1 MKAFKIFI
9 ILVITLFSSL
19 MVCGQEVG
27 SQADKSSFAVS
38 IAIYPNPAVEYIE
51 VNLDQLLSSKVK
63 LTVYNIIGN
72 EIQAESEVV
81 DDHKVRIRVK
91 DFAAGYY
98 LLALRDDET
107 KFRGTYKFLK
117 R

>member
-1 MKAFKIFI
+1 
-9 ILVITLFSSL
+9 

-27 SQADKSSFAVS
+27 SQAEKSSFAVS